1 MTQRGQLRVS
11 VKDNGKGIPKEYH
24 KTIFEKFKQVD
35 QIKSGGIKSTGLGLA
50 FCKLAVESHGWE
62 IGVDSEPGKGAG
74 FWIDIDKFKEIELH
88 ETKQEVDKPDTGLG
102 VTEKERQLIIP
113 YLSGLLK
120 LNTSAFSEIEN
131 ILSEMKKENIE
142 GIDEWIKEVTK
153 AISNLNDKK
162 YKDLL
167 HKIT

>member
-1 MTQRGQLRVS
+1 M
-11 VKDNGKGIPKEYH
+11 
-24 KTIFEKFKQVD
+24 
-35 QIKSGGIKSTGLGLA
+35 
-50 FCKLAVESHGWE
+50 
-62 IGVDSEPGKGAG
+62 
-74 FWIDIDKFKEIELH
+74 
-88 ETKQEVDKPDTGLG
+88 
-102 VTEKERQLIIP
+102 IIP